1 MRDGSNGREGI
12 GCGEEDTTN
21 GFGVTRGRDEDGSSS
36 CFSSSFS
43 SVEETDTVDDVLVM
57 EDLDLSDSFAP
68 LVLFFIDRSKSDVSQ
83 MLSSSLESI
92 SVLRIRFFS
101 FVS

>member
-1 MRDGSNGREGI
+1 MRDGSSGREGI
-12 GCGEEDTTN
+12 GCGEEDTTD
-21 GFGVTRGRDEDGSSS
+21 GFGVTRGRDDDGSSS
-36 CFSSSFS
+36 CFSSSF